1 MMTLQ
6 LLLLSPFF
14 SHPPRATTAGNS
26 SLLLLVA
33 VALSPG
39 ERLLFPPLAEN
50 AHDYRERGEE
60 KEEDEAALSLI
71 SPVAES
77 GLLGLARR
85 GRGNG
90 KDNGS
95 SSFPFPLSSPLL
107 SICDFD

>member
-1 MMTLQ
+1 M
-6 LLLLSPFF
+6 
-14 SHPPRATTAGNS
+14 
-26 SLLLLVA
+26 
-33 VALSPG
+33 PG
-39 ERLLFPPLAEN
+39 MLAI
-50 AHDYRERGEE
+50 G

-95 SSFPFPLSSPLL
+95 SSFPFPRSSSLLL
-107 SICDFD
+107 SISDFD